1 MNNFELARRFYKDEE
16 RKILACKRNE
26 WAFAPYAWNAFVN
39 MTPIELAIWEKIRNV
54 NAVFYPQYPVLRY
67 FADFANPVAKIAI
80 ECDGAAFHHDKEKDA
95 KRDAEFESIGWI
107 VYRLPGYVCMD
118 ESDEHTGESGNA
130 EKCIRLIADHHG
142 LIRNKVGS
150 GDKKEAT
157 NELIEFLLRVNTYC

>member
-107 VYRLPGYVCMD
+107 V
-118 ESDEHTGESGNA
+118 HTFRFLSSKTSN
-130 EKCIRLIADHHG
+130 
-142 LIRNKVGS
+142 
-150 GDKKEAT
+150 
-157 NELIEFLLRVNTYC
+157 FLLKIPMISCVTRVASNNISISVILFFSM